1 MNCQNCGQNI
11 PDDSNFCPFCANRA
25 GFHQDQDEFEELSTN
40 TEKVLDPFNYK
51 LKPKHRHKNLLPIIL
66 LCIAILGLLIS
77 NGYTYNKMNQFE
89 SEVSER
95 DKRISSLKSDY
106 TKLQNTV
113 TSQNQKIEEYEEK
126 IDDIWDESIPYF
138 EKAYFMDEHIVIVG
152 DDGSGL
158 YHKYDCSELDLS
170 YFWAFN
176 TEAAIAQGYRKC
188 TKCN

>member
-1 MNCQNCGQNI
+1 MICKNCGQNI
-11 PDDSNFCPFCANRA
+11 PDDSNFCPFCANRSD
-25 GFHQDQDEFEELSTN
+25 FHQDQDEIKEQSSN
-40 TEKVLDPFNYK
+40 TEKNLDPINDKF
-51 LKPKHRHKNLLPIIL
+51 KPKHRHKNILPIIL

-106 TKLQNTV
+106 AKLQNTV
-113 TSQNQKIEEYEEK
+113 TRQSETIAENEDLIEE
-126 IDDIWDESIPYF
+126 ILDESLTYY
-138 EKAYFMDEHIVIVG
+138 EKADFMDEHIVIVG

-158 YHKYDCSELDLS
+158 YHKFDCSDLDLT

-176 TEAAIAQGYRKC
+176 TEAAISQGYRKC
-188 TKCN
+188 RKCN